1 MTHPRVAVIGKS
13 NHLHWDRHVANAF
26 GRLGCEVRHHPYN
39 RYPLDILARRVLAQA
54 CMGKRLMRQRAAA
67 WSARRWAR
75 EMASFR
81 PDLVFMTNAFFV
93 PIEYYQM
100 ARQLSPTPKVFAWDG
115 DGDACEITRPYYRH
129 LDVFFESGSDYQ
141 RKNPKDATGVQTL
154 SFAAD
159 ETVYENRRQP
169 RENKL
174 YFCGN
179 WTPERDTVLSSLS
192 DFPLVLK
199 GWGWSRLSKKGKR
212 VEISEGT
219 VSVPDLVADY
229 NRYRFVVNTH
239 QAGPFMGMN
248 MRTFEAPACGACQLC
263 DKRDGLDA
271 LFTDGREILV
281 YEDTQSLR
289 ARAQWAFDHLDEA
302 EQIAERGYRRVLD
315 QHTYLH
321 RMRQVLATAGWRI

>member
-1 MTHPRVAVIGKS
+1 MTPPRVAVIGKS
-13 NHLHWDRHVANAF
+13 NHLHWDLHVAHAF
-26 GRLGCEVRHHPYN
+26 RQLGCEVKHHPYN

-54 CMGKRLMRQRAAA
+54 CMGKRRMRLRAAA
-67 WSARRWAR
+67 WSASRWAR

-81 PDLVFMTNAFFV
+81 PDIVFMTNAFFV

-100 ARQLSPTPKVFAWDG
+100 ARQLSPTPKVTAWDG
-115 DGDACEITRPYYRH
+115 DGDACEITRPYYQF

-141 RKNPKDATGVQTL
+141 RKNPKASSVVKTL
-154 SFAAD
+154 SFAAN
-159 ETVYENRRQP
+159 ETVYVNRRQP

-179 WTPERDTVLSSLS
+179 WTPERDKVLSSLS

-199 GWGWSRLSKKGKR
+199 GWGWGKLTQKGKR
-212 VEISEGT
+212 TEISEGT
-219 VSVPDLVADY
+219 VSVPTLVADY
-229 NRYRFVVNTH
+229 NRYRFVINTH

-263 DKRDGLDA
+263 DRRDGLDA
-271 LFTDGREILV
+271 LFTDGQDILV
-281 YEDTQSLR
+281 YESSQALCDR
-289 ARAQWAFDHLDEA
+289 VRWAFDHLDDVA
-302 EQIAERGYRRVLD
+302 QIAERGYQRVLG

-321 RMRQVLATAGWRI
+321 RMRQVLATVGWHI